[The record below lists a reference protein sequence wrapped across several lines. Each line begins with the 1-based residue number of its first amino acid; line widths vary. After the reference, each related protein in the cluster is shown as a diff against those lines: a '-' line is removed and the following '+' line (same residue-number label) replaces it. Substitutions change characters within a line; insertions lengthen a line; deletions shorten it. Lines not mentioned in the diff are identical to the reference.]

1 MPFKKNV
8 SKGAQQPT
16 DAKRIF
22 IARTNELLFF
32 IHDILE
38 PEEPTYNI
46 ISISGQGGVGKSTLV
61 DRLIDEAR
69 ATNFKDYCLTAKV
82 DERQTTPAS
91 IMQRF
96 ADQLRDAGQP
106 LKKFEEK
113 LTSYKASLRRMQAG
127 HKEEEEMLVRE
138 TVDIAGVVAEDIPFV
153 GGLMHK
159 GANTVTDILIEKGHM
174 SQYLK
179 DAAKL
184 EEAIGDLTRAF
195 VKDLNQITETQVGIG
210 SYRIKRKHRVI
221 LFFDTFEQ
229 LASDAVPWLLDHF
242 LQADISPNVVLVVA
256 GRDSIESSTFDDP
269 KRWLPYLDNQDIY
282 LMTLN
287 SFTEQETQ
295 AFLERRGIA
304 DPTKISQIWHMSRGL
319 PLYLGLLTCNPQG
332 NIDPTADVV
341 ENFLRWIP
349 KDEDLKRRLA
359 LDAALFSLPF
369 NQDDLA
375 AFTYLEH
382 QQSTLYRWL
391 IGQPFVRS
399 NPQDGRHIYHDL
411 AQEMFSR
418 HLYQRS
424 PSGCRATRQ
433 ALANYYQQRI
443 EKLQSEGGKEVY
455 KSDEWLELTLASA
468 QQLFLLPDEDSHRRA
483 IEQILIADED
493 AREREEIVRVLR
505 NLSQE
510 HSSNQIS
517 PGVQYFIEQLLHY
530 IEASLAHQDQEFVA
544 AASSLLEKITH
555 MPSFSTEALAYL
567 YRRRGRTYRYL
578 KEYESALADFN
589 KALAL
594 VSNYAIA
601 YSGRGETYRL
611 LKDYRRALTDFDSA
625 IALDSSDAWSLTKRG
640 QTYYLLKD
648 YQHAIQDYNQA
659 LELDPKYK
667 WAYISRRDV
676 YCYLKDYERAI
687 QDYTRALELDPSSVW
702 AYNNRGRTYYDLQD
716 YQRAIQD

>member
-1 MPFKKNV
+1 MPFRKNAP
-8 SKGAQQPT
+8 KGTQQPT

-32 IHDILE
+32 IHHILE

-61 DRLIDEAR
+61 NRLIDEAG

-82 DERQTTPAS
+82 DERQTIPAS

-113 LTSYKASLRRMQAG
+113 LTSYKESLRRMYTG
-127 HKEEEEMLVRE
+127 HKEEQEMLVRE
-138 TVDIAGVVAEDIPFV
+138 TIDIAGTVAEEIPIV

-159 GANTVTDILIEKGHM
+159 GANTFTEILIEKGRT

-184 EEAIGDLTRAF
+184 EDSIGDLTKAF
-195 VKDLNQITETQVGIG
+195 IKDLNQITEAQVGIA
-210 SYRIKRKHRVI
+210 SYRTKRKHRVI

-229 LASDAVPWLLDHF
+229 LASDVAPWLLDHF
-242 LQADISPNVVLVVA
+242 LEADISPNVVLVVA
-256 GRDSIESSTFDDP
+256 GRDSIENSTSDDP
-269 KRWLPYLDNQDIY
+269 KRWLPYFDEPDIY

-295 AFLERRGIA
+295 ALLEERGIT
-304 DPTKISQIWHMSRGL
+304 DPVKISQMWHMSRGL

-332 NIDPTADVV
+332 NVDPTADVV

-349 KDEDLKRRLA
+349 KDENLKRRLA

-375 AFTYLEH
+375 AFTYLE
-382 QQSTLYRWL
+382 QEQSALYHWL

-443 EKLQSEGGKEVY
+443 EKLQAEGGKEVY
-455 KSDEWLELTLASA
+455 KSVEWLELTLASA

-483 IEQILIADED
+483 IEQILIADEY
-493 AREREEIVRVLR
+493 AREREEIIRVLR
-505 NLSQE
+505 NLSQQRG
-510 HSSNQIS
+510 SNQIS
-517 PGVQYFIEQLLHY
+517 PGVQSFIEQLLRS
-530 IEASLAHQDQEFVA
+530 IEADLADHDQEVVVA
-544 AASSLLEKITH
+544 VNSLLEKITH
-555 MPSFSTEALAYL
+555 IPSFSTEALAYL
-567 YRRRGRTYRYL
+567 YRRRGRAYRVL
-578 KEYESALADFN
+578 KEYERALADFS

-594 VSNYAIA
+594 VSNYANA
-601 YSGRGETYRL
+601 YAGRGETYRL
-611 LKDYRRALTDFDSA
+611 LKDYQRALTDFDSA
-625 IALDSSDAWSLTKRG
+625 IALDSSDLWSLARRG
-640 QTYYLLKD
+640 QTYHLLKD
-648 YQHAIQDYNQA
+648 YQHAIEDYNRA
-659 LELDPKYK
+659 LELDPKYS
-667 WAYISRRDV
+667 WAYD
-676 YCYLKDYERAI
+676 
-687 QDYTRALELDPSSVW
+687 
-702 AYNNRGRTYYDLQD
+702 NRGR
-716 YQRAIQD
+716 A